1 MSRGFD
7 HVEAWVFDLDNTL
20 YPASCRLF
28 GQIDQRMAEFIG
40 ALLKV
45 DRAEAKRIQKGFFHE
60 HGTTLRG

>member
-28 GQIDQRMAEFIG
+28 GQIDQRMAEFIA

-45 DRAEAKRIQKGFFHE
+45 DRAEASASRRDFSMSTERHCAG
-60 HGTTLRG
+60 